1 MTSLLSSGFRFFKTD
16 RKLKSEDERNL
27 GSSVESTRQTFQLRI
42 FQCPVL
48 LEYYD
53 IKTEDCLLLHHSK
66 IKLN

>member
-27 GSSVESTRQTFQLRI
+27 GSSVESTRQTCQLRI
-42 FQCPVL
+42 LQCPAL
-48 LEYYD
+48 LGYYD
-53 IKTEDCLLLHHSK
+53 IKTEGRLLLHHSK